1 LKPALEL
8 QRREIDGVADVRVLL
23 GAILII
29 GWIAYV
35 ATTGVVAWRIL
46 TGQTPSFLKDYTLG
60 TNAAWV
66 MAGVM
71 LWLAT
76 EWFREYRD
84 RP

>member
-1 LKPALEL
+1 M
-8 QRREIDGVADVRVLL
+8 RVLL
-23 GAILII
+23 GAILTI

-35 ATTGVVAWRIL
+35 ATTGVVVWRIL
-46 TGQTPSFLKDYTLG
+46 AGQTPSFLKDYTLG

-84 RP
+84 RS